1 MYVGQK
7 KICSEKNSTLAMIVF
22 LVTYYFEVICS
33 QIIHNIQIYFYVG
46 HYKHK
51 IIFHR
56 HSHLS

>member
-33 QIIHNIQIYFYVG
+33 QIHNIQIYFYVG
-46 HYKHK
+46 HNKHK